1 MARTRVGRSNVN
13 RFLNKKIN
21 HFYSEATKLIKILMS
36 DLRSFNT
43 FTTVIYSKINM
54 TLEIVFQIKLKIQN
68 DKSFLFPDPFMMD
81 WDSLSETE
89 LKRLVS
95 QLEKTRND
103 VALDYREAQ
112 LRLVRLSLPR
122 CLDLSIL
129 NQLANEGVH

>member
-1 MARTRVGRSNVN
+1 
-13 RFLNKKIN
+13 
-21 HFYSEATKLIKILMS
+21 MS

-129 NQLANEGVH
+129 NQLANEGVN